1 VHPPTSVMRAEA
13 KRVAE
18 SSADEPA
25 ARRWRL
31 GPRLSRYVVRELAF
45 PTLFALAGLTLLA
58 IAADLVGYSDL
69 VVNRGWGA
77 REVAQIAFFRAT
89 PLLGRVIPFSVLLG
103 SLVSLG
109 RLGADREILALEASG
124 VSARRLAAPVTCF
137 ALLFGGAALAI
148 TAFAGPWANRALDAA
163 LVAGAERNVGTV
175 LRSGIVNTIGRWRIQ
190 AQEVSSRGDQLRGVA
205 LYVPSMGETI
215 FAQSAEISPDPSGGK
230 RVLIENGVLLRHAE
244 DGPAYVR
251 FDRMQELMDP
261 EENGAAKDAADW
273 LSAAPLSELAEMVR
287 AQPEDD
293 QRRDA
298 AAELQR
304 RFAMPAAVAIFGLLA
319 VPLFLSRGH
328 HSRSAGVVLGLG
340 AIVVYFGLLQLSN
353 GLVRVPAFPL
363 ALAVWTPNL
372 VLGIAALVLLV
383 RTRRPW
389 RSDRDAGRAAVRGTR
404 RAAAERPLRA
414 RRLVLD
420 RYVGVRFA
428 ETSALCFAAM
438 LVAFVLIDV
447 IDNLQWFTKYHSTID
462 EVARFYAAR
471 MPLLVARV
479 VPMALLVGAALTVSL
494 LGVTGELLGMRACGV
509 PSLRTVLPILLVC
522 GVVALFYQ
530 AIVDQVVPHATARA
544 SQIKRFEIKNEATE
558 RISVWTR
565 AGDRLYEVSR
575 IDPLRGFAQGLT
587 VYELGGDGLPRSRT
601 DADEARHVGAGV
613 WQLHD
618 PERIEVGPDGPTQV
632 PADTFTKLG
641 RDLEAEVSSAG
652 LSIRELRHEIHQLE
666 RRGYDANTYRVDLQA
681 KLAAPLACVVLPA
694 LALLFAVGGPP
705 FPRPAQIL
713 VLSAAVGV
721 AHLLLSAA
729 GTSLGYGGA
738 VSPLVA
744 GWGPIAVL
752 FAVAIGLAAR
762 VRALGL

>member
-1 VHPPTSVMRAEA
+1 MRAGA

-18 SSADEPA
+18 PSAESSVAEPRA
-25 ARRWRL
+25 LRRWRL
-31 GPRLSRYVVRELAF
+31 GPRLSRYVVREIAF
-45 PTLFALAGLTLLA
+45 PTLFVLAGLTLLA

-77 REVAQIAFFRAT
+77 REVAKIALFRTT
-89 PLLGRVIPFSVLLG
+89 PLVGRVIPFSVLLG
-103 SLVSLG
+103 SLVALG

-124 VSARRLAAPVTCF
+124 VSARRLAAPVAGF

-163 LVAGAERNVGTV
+163 LVAGAEHNAGTV

-215 FAQSAEISPDPSGGK
+215 FAQSAEISPDPSGAK
-230 RVLIENGVLLRHAE
+230 RVLIENGVMLRHAE

-251 FDRMQELMDP
+251 FERMQEVMDP
-261 EENGAAKDAADW
+261 EDNGPSKDAADW
-273 LSAAPLSELAEMVR
+273 LSTAPLSELAEMVR
-287 AQPEDD
+287 SQPEDE
-293 QRRDA
+293 RRDA

-328 HSRSAGVVLGLG
+328 HSRSAGAVLGLG

-353 GLVRVPAFPL
+353 GLVHLPAFPL

-372 VLGIAALVLLV
+372 ALGLVALVLLA

-389 RSDRDAGRAAVRGTR
+389 RSDRDAGRSGGRGAP

-414 RRLVLD
+414 HRLVLD

-447 IDNLQWFTKYHSTID
+447 IDNLQWFTKYHSTLD

-509 PSLRTVLPILLVC
+509 PTLRTVLPILLIC

-558 RISVWTR
+558 QISVWTR
-565 AGDRLYEVSR
+565 ARDRLYEVAR

-713 VLSAAVGV
+713 VLSAAVGI
-721 AHLLLSAA
+721 AHLLLTAV

-738 VSPLVA
+738 VPPLVA

-762 VRALGL
+762 VRVLGL